1 MNRPEELDVFRTE
14 LGRSERTIARLSK
27 SDWGVK
33 AESDLNE
40 TIERL
45 QRFINIFRQQ
55 SDPPRERRKRT
66 AKERKE
72 LDEIEKKI
80 IKGLL

>member
-1 MNRPEELDVFRTE
+1 MNRPDELDVFRTE
-14 LGRSERTIARLSK
+14 LGRSERIIAKIAK

-33 AESDLNE
+33 AESELNLI
-40 TIERL
+40 IERL
-45 QRFINIFRQQ
+45 QRFINIFRKQ
-55 SDPPRERRKRT
+55 SEPPRERRKRT

-80 IKGLL
+80 MQGLL